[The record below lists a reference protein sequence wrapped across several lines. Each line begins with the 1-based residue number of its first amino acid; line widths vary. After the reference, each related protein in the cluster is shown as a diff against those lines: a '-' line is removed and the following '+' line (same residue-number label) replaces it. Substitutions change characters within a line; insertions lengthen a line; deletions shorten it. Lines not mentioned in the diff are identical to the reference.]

1 MARAPALSLE
11 KLAALGA
18 EPLARL
24 VLDNA
29 GRDPAFKRLVMA
41 ALAGAKGPGAVAA
54 LVDKRL
60 AGLERARGFVDW
72 EKVKAFAA
80 DLDATVASVV
90 DGIAPGDPALAA
102 ATLLRFLKT
111 ADAVVERVDDSQGR
125 VQAVYET
132 AVEAMGPLAAR
143 LPQAD
148 KAALPQRITAT
159 LGHDPMAYLPRL
171 IKVVGPHLDD
181 ATLLAWDLQFAAAPG
196 PVRKGSQPNIEAQT
210 RAYQALAARQMLAIV
225 RKDLDGFAAL
235 EETKPAHMQNA
246 VALAQL
252 FLKAGRP
259 QEALAWVR
267 RERGTT
273 LRYMRATDMSD
284 HVAPLDYGRLQRT
297 RLEAEILD
305 ALGDHPAA
313 QTLRW
318 SAFTETLD
326 PETLRAYMA
335 GLGEFEEFDALDR
348 AFAQVDAATRIHGA
362 LAFWLE
368 WPRLDKAAALVV
380 RHYGRWDGGSYELLA
395 AAADHL
401 EPEHPAAAA
410 LLYRCLLDAILTL
423 GRSNGYGHGAR
434 YLLKLDGLAADLN
447 RAGLPGVPPH
457 EAYRAGLAKTH
468 GRKTGFW
475 DRVKG

>member
-11 KLAALGA
+11 KLIALGA

-54 LVDKRL
+54 LVEKRL

-72 EKVKAFAA
+72 DKVKTFAA
-80 DLDATVASVV
+80 DLEATVTSVV

-111 ADAVVERVDDSQGR
+111 ADAVSDRVDDSQGR
-125 VQAVYET
+125 VQGVYES

-143 LPQAD
+143 LPEAD
-148 KAALPQRITAT
+148 KAALPQRISAA
-159 LGHDPMAYLPRL
+159 LGDDPQAYLPQL

-181 ATLLAWDLQFAAAPG
+181 ATLAAWDRQFTAPPG
-196 PVRKGSQPNIEAQT
+196 PIGKGPHAALEAQT

-235 EETKPAHMQNA
+235 EETKPAQAQNGF
-246 VALAQL
+246 ALAQL

-267 RERGTT
+267 REKGST
-273 LRYMRATDMSD
+273 LRYMRATDLSD

-305 ALGDHPAA
+305 ALDDRPAA
-313 QTLRW
+313 QALRW
-318 SAFTETLD
+318 SAFAETLD
-326 PETLRAYMA
+326 PESLRAYMA
-335 GLGEFEEFDALDR
+335 GLGEFEEFEALDR
-348 AFAQVDAATRIHGA
+348 AFAQVDAATRIHSA

-380 RHYGRWDGGSYELLA
+380 QHHGRWDGDSYELLA

-410 LLYRCLLDAILTL
+410 LLYRCLLDAILTQ
-423 GRSNGYGHGAR
+423 GRSNAYGHGAR
-434 YLLKLDGLAADLN
+434 YLAKLDTLAADLD
-447 RAGLPGVPPH
+447 RAGLPGVALH
-457 EAYRAGLAKTH
+457 ETYRAGLAKTH
-468 GRKTGFW
+468 GRKAAFW
-475 DRVKG
+475 DRLK